1 MHAARTS
8 GILLHLTSLPGPHG
22 SGDFGAAAYHFV
34 DWLKSAGQGLWQ
46 LLPLNPAGP
55 GHSPY
60 MSPSA
65 FAIDPQ
71 LIDLADLVQR
81 GWLDADLLERQRHE
95 MALSDRY
102 RIDFARVVPFRM
114 QMLKS
119 AAQRFLQLRRAGA
132 GSEQAQTDRYGD
144 VGFMAFCDAQADWL
158 DDYALFMAIAERW
171 PQASWADWP
180 SPLARRIP
188 EVLNRISQ
196 DWADDIEFWKFSQWI
211 AHRQWQSV
219 KRYANDN
226 GVRIV
231 GDVPIFIAP
240 HSADVWAHPELFD
253 LTPQLQPRVVAG
265 VPPDYFSATGQLWG
279 NPLYRWARHHEQGFA
294 WWIARVRACLQQAD
308 IVRIDHFRGFA
319 EYWEVAADAATAA
332 TGTWRPGPAAAL
344 FEALQKVLGEL
355 PIIAEDLGV
364 ITPDVT
370 ALRQQFRL
378 PGMRVLQFAFGDDAG
393 NAYLPHNYEQQTVVY
408 TGTHDND
415 TSAGWFAQASA
426 HERGSVQTYLKSD
439 GSQIGWDLIHCA
451 SQSVAAIA
459 IYPLQ
464 DVLDLGSEARMNRPG
479 VADGCWNWRF
489 DWDQVLAWHGRRLSE
504 ISMAHGRQRN

>member
-1 MHAARTS
+1 
-8 GILLHLTSLPGPHG
+8 
-22 SGDFGAAAYHFV
+22 
-34 DWLKSAGQGLWQ
+34 
-46 LLPLNPAGP
+46 
-55 GHSPY
+55 

-81 GWLDADLLERQRHE
+81 GWLDADLLDRQRHE

-132 GSEQAQTDRYGD
+132 GSEQAQTDHYGD

-231 GDVPIFIAP
+231 GDMPIFIDRK
-240 HSADVWAHPELFD
+240 S
-253 LTPQLQPRVVAG
+253 VV
-265 VPPDYFSATGQLWG
+265 
-279 NPLYRWARHHEQGFA
+279 
-294 WWIARVRACLQQAD
+294 
-308 IVRIDHFRGFA
+308 
-319 EYWEVAADAATAA
+319 
-332 TGTWRPGPAAAL
+332 
-344 FEALQKVLGEL
+344 
-355 PIIAEDLGV
+355 
-364 ITPDVT
+364 
-370 ALRQQFRL
+370 
-378 PGMRVLQFAFGDDAG
+378 
-393 NAYLPHNYEQQTVVY
+393 
-408 TGTHDND
+408 
-415 TSAGWFAQASA
+415 
-426 HERGSVQTYLKSD
+426 
-439 GSQIGWDLIHCA
+439 
-451 SQSVAAIA
+451 
-459 IYPLQ
+459 
-464 DVLDLGSEARMNRPG
+464 
-479 VADGCWNWRF
+479 
-489 DWDQVLAWHGRRLSE
+489 
-504 ISMAHGRQRN
+504 